1 MRYNIIKDKEKDGL
15 KRTNGRRSIFNLKNY
30 RQQKQ
35 DEAIK
40 TNTKNN
46 ANNTKK
52 TTQTIQNNK
61 NYRKILGKW
70 EYKENEKTLF
80 DAKNR

>member
-1 MRYNIIKDKEKDGL
+1 MFLLWYNIIKDKEKDGL
-15 KRTNGRRSIFNLKNY
+15 KQNKRSAVNLNLKNF

-61 NYRKILGKW
+61 ILGK
-70 EYKENEKTLF
+70 L
-80 DAKNR
+80 

>member
-1 MRYNIIKDKEKDGL
+1 MIWYNVFEDKEKDGL
-15 KRTNGRRSIFNLKNY
+15 KRTNGRRSILYLEKH

-61 NYRKILGKW
+61 MLGK
-70 EYKENEKTLF
+70 F
-80 DAKNR
+80 